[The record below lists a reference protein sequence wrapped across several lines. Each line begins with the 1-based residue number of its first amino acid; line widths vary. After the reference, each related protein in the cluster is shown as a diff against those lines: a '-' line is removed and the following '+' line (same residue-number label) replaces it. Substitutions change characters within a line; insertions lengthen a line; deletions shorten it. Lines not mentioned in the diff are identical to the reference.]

1 MPPLKLPIDLQSF
14 EIIRRDGLLYVD
26 KTRWIHQMLE
36 EGRYYFMARPRRFG
50 KTLMVSTLRN
60 LFAGHRDL
68 FQGLWIDTHGTWN
81 WEIFPVILLDFNSIS
96 HDTPENFKEGLSDR
110 LTGIGEEFGVRVET
124 SSIERNTFKN
134 SFWQSIKKQACRLFF
149 LSTNTTSP

>member
-96 HDTPENFKEGLSDR
+96 HDTPENFKVGLADGLLQEYAGPPTLRGKSRD
-110 LTGIGEEFGVRVET
+110 IV
-124 SSIERNTFKN
+124 
-134 SFWQSIKKQACRLFF
+134 C
-149 LSTNTTSP
+149 